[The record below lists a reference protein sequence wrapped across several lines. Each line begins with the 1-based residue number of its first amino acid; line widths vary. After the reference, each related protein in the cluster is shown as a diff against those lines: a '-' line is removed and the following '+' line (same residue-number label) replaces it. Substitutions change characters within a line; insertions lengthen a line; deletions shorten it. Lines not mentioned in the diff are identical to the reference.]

1 MNLFISNKLNFSVK
15 DIPNVY
21 IFFVHFIVTFT
32 MNKKLK
38 NSENDKRLMASGKF
52 NASLFKNAMN
62 VVGLLFAR
70 KIYKF
75 LIPGRVILGVGDGG
89 SLSTELAF
97 ELYLVL
103 SIFDLFP
110 DVSEGIILDVCLICG
125 G

>member
-1 MNLFISNKLNFSVK
+1 MNLFISNKLNFNVK

-21 IFFVHFIVTFT
+21 IFWVHFIVAFT
-32 MNKKLK
+32 MNKKLQRMTK
-38 NSENDKRLMASGKF
+38 ISKLMAFGKF
-52 NASLFKNAMN
+52 NVSLFKNAMK
-62 VVGLLFAR
+62 VVGSLFAR
-70 KIYKF
+70 KIYNF

-89 SLSTELAF
+89 SLSTELVF

-103 SIFDLFP
+103 SIFDFFP